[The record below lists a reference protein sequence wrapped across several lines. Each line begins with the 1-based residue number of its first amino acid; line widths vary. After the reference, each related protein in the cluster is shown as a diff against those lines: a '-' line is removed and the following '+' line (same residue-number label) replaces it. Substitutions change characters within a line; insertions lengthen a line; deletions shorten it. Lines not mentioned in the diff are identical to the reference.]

1 MVNTDLTLGYAFRFD
16 VHPNLMRS
24 PIPTSLGSLALVA
37 VGLVLFG
44 SSNLLAGASNKNG
57 NPFGNGTFF
66 QTTGTFSS
74 VIRGQNLSGTM
85 LFSTGASTNFA
96 NTNSSGSCVI
106 SYLGSPDGTIQ
117 PGVYRGNAA
126 GMWDP
131 SSGTI
136 SGQFW
141 GSYLKSGTNSFTN
154 WSQAYNTNVI
164 TKVLPDGSTTNV
176 YEFPVIVNIVSNVV
190 IPPTAGSIS
199 NGIVIPGAPGTN
211 YTVTNTLYL
220 EPYGANSYNDAAMM
234 NGSFDGYVQ
243 NKYPNQT
250 FTAQGSIA
258 QQALAQQQQGYNA
271 FTTNA
276 DGSSTNYN
284 QEGTLPI
291 QMALASNIPVT
302 LQGLR
307 ISDAYSDFSTISNS
321 IPYAMTTYGVT
332 NVPSQQGGW

>member
-1 MVNTDLTLGYAFRFD
+1 
-16 VHPNLMRS
+16 MRS
-24 PIPTSLGSLALVA
+24 PIIPSLGSLIAA
-37 VGLVLFG
+37 VLLLLGP
-44 SSNLLAGASNKNG
+44 SSLQAGASNKNG

-85 LFSTGASTNFA
+85 LFSTGASTNSVS
-96 NTNSSGSCVI
+96 TNSSGSCVI
-106 SYLGSPDGTIQ
+106 SYLGSPDGSIQ

-131 SSGTI
+131 SSGSI

-141 GSYLKSGTNSFTN
+141 GSYLKSGSNSFTN
-154 WSQAYNTNVI
+154 WSQAFNTNVI
-164 TKVLPDGSTTNV
+164 VKVLPDGSTTNV
-176 YEFPVIVNIVSNVV
+176 YEFPFILQVQTNIISYIQSNTVVAGITNTVSIPVVN
-190 IPPTAGSIS
+190 
-199 NGIVIPGAPGTN
+199 
-211 YTVTNTLYL
+211 TVTNILAL
-220 EPYGANSYNDAAMM
+220 EPYGSNTYNDAAMM

-250 FTAQGSIA
+250 FTGQGTIA
-258 QQALAQQQQGYNA
+258 QQSLAQQQQGASAY
-271 FTTNA
+271 TTNT
-276 DGSSTNYN
+276 DGSTNYN

-302 LQGLR
+302 VQGLR
-307 ISDAYSDFSTISNS
+307 ISDAYSDFSTVSNS

-332 NVPSQQGGW
+332 NVPNQQGGF

>member
-1 MVNTDLTLGYAFRFD
+1 
-16 VHPNLMRS
+16 MR
-24 PIPTSLGSLALVA
+24 PPFIPSLGSLALIL
-37 VGLVLFG
+37 VGFIMIG
-44 SSNLLAGASNKNG
+44 SASVQAGASNKNG

-85 LFSTGASTNFA
+85 LFSTGSSTNSVS
-96 NTNSSGSCVI
+96 TNSSGSCVI
-106 SYLGSPDGTIQ
+106 SYLGSPDGSIQ

-131 SSGTI
+131 SSGSI

-154 WSQAYNTNVI
+154 WSQVFNTNIV
-164 TKVLPDGSTTNV
+164 TQTLPDYSSTNV
-176 YEFPVIVNIVSNVV
+176 FAFPFILQVQTNIITYIQSNTV
-190 IPPTAGSIS
+190 TAGIT
-199 NGIVIPGAPGTN
+199 NTVQIPVVSS
-211 YTVTNTLYL
+211 VTNILAL
-220 EPYGANSYNDAAMM
+220 EPIGNNVYNDAAMM

-250 FTAQGSIA
+250 FSAQGSIA
-258 QQALAQQQQGYNA
+258 QQSLAQQQQGSSAYTVNL
-271 FTTNA
+271 
-276 DGSSTNYN
+276 DGSTNYN

-302 LQGLR
+302 VKGIR
-307 ISDAYSDFSTISNS
+307 ISDAYSDFNTISNS
-321 IPYAMTTYGVT
+321 IPYAMTTYSVT
-332 NVPSQQGGW
+332 NVPSQQGGL

>member
-1 MVNTDLTLGYAFRFD
+1 M
-16 VHPNLMRS
+16 
-24 PIPTSLGSLALVA
+24 IGSASVQ
-37 VGLVLFG
+37 
-44 SSNLLAGASNKNG
+44 AGASNKNG

-85 LFSTGASTNFA
+85 LFSTGSSTNSVS
-96 NTNSSGSCVI
+96 TNSSGSCVI
-106 SYLGSPDGTIQ
+106 SYLGSPDGSIQ

-131 SSGTI
+131 SSGSI

-154 WSQAYNTNVI
+154 WSQVFNTNIV
-164 TKVLPDGSTTNV
+164 TQTLPDYSSTNV
-176 YEFPVIVNIVSNVV
+176 FAFPFILQVQTNIITYIQSNTV
-190 IPPTAGSIS
+190 TAGIT
-199 NGIVIPGAPGTN
+199 NTVQIPVVSS
-211 YTVTNTLYL
+211 VTNILAL
-220 EPYGANSYNDAAMM
+220 EPIGNNVYNDAAMM

-250 FTAQGSIA
+250 FSAQGSIA
-258 QQALAQQQQGYNA
+258 QQSLAQQQQGSSAYTVNL
-271 FTTNA
+271 
-276 DGSSTNYN
+276 DGSTNYN

-302 LQGLR
+302 VKGIR
-307 ISDAYSDFSTISNS
+307 ISDAYSDFNTISNS
-321 IPYAMTTYGVT
+321 IPYAMTTYSVT
-332 NVPSQQGGW
+332 NVPSQQGGL